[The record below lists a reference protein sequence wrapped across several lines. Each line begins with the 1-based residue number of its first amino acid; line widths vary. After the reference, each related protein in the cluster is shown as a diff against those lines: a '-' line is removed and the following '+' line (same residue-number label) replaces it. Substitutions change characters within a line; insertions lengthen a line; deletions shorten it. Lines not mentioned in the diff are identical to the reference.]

1 MGAARRGTRVGQ
13 RRRVWRCVQV
23 QPAPRRESRAGHAMH
38 AGAPARARTRDSL
51 SYTWM
56 TGSISLFSYTGSLA
70 CAHRCTVTL
79 RATGAGCTRKPAAGL
94 VTLSGAD
101 RAEQV

>member
-1 MGAARRGTRVGQ
+1 
-13 RRRVWRCVQV
+13 
-23 QPAPRRESRAGHAMH
+23 
-38 AGAPARARTRDSL
+38 
-51 SYTWM
+51 
-56 TGSISLFSYTGSLA
+56 LFSYTGSLA